1 MPLRGQYE
9 YVMNKNH
16 QRANP
21 AGAVYT
27 HMLVA
32 EQKLGRS
39 LLPEEVVHHRDLNKL
54 NNDPDNI
61 MVFASN
67 SDHLRFHAYELDESI
82 LSINSNGAYV
92 CEEQKHYCID
102 CGVEITYKG
111 TRCKECYAMC
121 RRKVDRPSIEELFNM
136 LNSNN
141 GNFTRVAKHYGV
153 SDNAIRK
160 WCKSYKL
167 PSKSKDYQ

>member
-32 EQKLGRS
+32 ERKLGRS

-54 NNDPDNI
+54 NNDPDNLMI
-61 MVFASN
+61 FATNGDHMRFHNCGLNEDMLSLN
-67 SDHLRFHAYELDESI
+67 SDDV
-82 LSINSNGAYV
+82 YV
-92 CEEQKHYCID
+92 CKEQKFYCID
-102 CGVEITYKG
+102 CGIEITRDG
-111 TRCKECYAMC
+111 IRCKDCSHIHN
-121 RRKVDRPSIEELFNM
+121 RKVERPSNEELFNM
-136 LNSNN
+136 LNINN
-141 GNFTRVAKHYGV
+141 GNFTRVAKYYGV
-153 SDNAIRK
+153 SDNAVRK